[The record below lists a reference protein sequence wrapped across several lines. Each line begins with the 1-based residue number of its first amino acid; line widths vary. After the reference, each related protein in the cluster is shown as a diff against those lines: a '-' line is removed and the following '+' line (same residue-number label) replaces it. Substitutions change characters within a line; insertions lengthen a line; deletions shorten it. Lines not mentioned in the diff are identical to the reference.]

1 MLVNVAGEGRT
12 FSSLVQSWEVA
23 SGPVNY
29 PTLSTQ
35 ATLINSGPRAE
46 SRKIGG
52 RLVGKKGG
60 GSTGVGGV
68 REGNGDEMAKAH
80 YLHA

>member
-29 PTLSTQ
+29 PHPEHAGNADPTQ
-35 ATLINSGPRAE
+35 GHRQKVSQ
-46 SRKIGG
+46 K
-52 RLVGKKGG
+52 VGK
-60 GSTGVGGV
+60 
-68 REGNGDEMAKAH
+68 
-80 YLHA
+80 

>member
-29 PTLSTQ
+29 PHPEHTGNADPTQ
-35 ATLINSGPRAE
+35 GHRQKVSL
-46 SRKIGG
+46 K
-52 RLVGKKGG
+52 VGKLGTGLLGRKGG
-60 GSTGVGGV
+60 AQQ
-68 REGNGDEMAKAH
+68 E
-80 YLHA
+80 